1 MARVLQCN
9 QELTSKNDAWG
20 NSTSF
25 CKRCC
30 YSACFYNSNLSYYK
44 IKRQSEKI
52 NCILSIFILIHAVYQ
67 IVGFY
72 GFDLL
77 AEGVFEPL
85 SAAVLIFFGIVYSG
99 LAREKN
105 FSIKNMVVVW
115 SPGTLLL
122 LMNSITIILLLGA
135 LGIFVWLAT
144 RSKNIRIFQFQLSI
158 FIIIWI
164 LGDMVSI
171 LHDHGIVVF
180 SALQSDVGSGIHV
193 VSMVFLSLMLWL
205 RYYYSERSSKKII
218 EDLDATL
225 R

>member
-1 MARVLQCN
+1 MMLGETQLHFVSAVVILLASIIPIY
-9 QELTSKNDAWG
+9 LTIKLKD
-20 NSTSF
+20 
-25 CKRCC
+25 
-30 YSACFYNSNLSYYK
+30 NLK
-44 IKRQSEKI
+44 KLTAL
-52 NCILSIFILIHAVYQ
+52 LSIFILIHAVYQ

-99 LAREKN
+99 LSREKN
-105 FSIKNMVVVW
+105 ISIKNMAVVW

-135 LGIFVWLAT
+135 LGIFVWLAA
-144 RSKNIRIFQFQLSI
+144 RSKNIRSFQFQLSI

-164 LGDMVSI
+164 LGDMVGI
-171 LHDHGIVVF
+171 LHDNGIVVF
-180 SALQSDVGSGIHV
+180 SALQSEVGSGIHV

-205 RYYYSERSSKKII
+205 RYYYSERGSKKMV

>member
-1 MARVLQCN
+1 MMLGETQLHFVSAVVILLASIIPIY
-9 QELTSKNDAWG
+9 LTIKLKD
-20 NSTSF
+20 
-25 CKRCC
+25 
-30 YSACFYNSNLSYYK
+30 NLK
-44 IKRQSEKI
+44 KLTAL
-52 NCILSIFILIHAVYQ
+52 LSIFILIHAVYQ

-105 FSIKNMVVVW
+105 ISIKNMVVVW

-135 LGIFVWLAT
+135 LGIFVWLAA
-144 RSKNIRIFQFQLSI
+144 RSKNIRSFQFQLSI

-164 LGDMVSI
+164 LGDMVGI
-171 LHDHGIVVF
+171 LHDNGVVVF

-205 RYYYSERSSKKII
+205 RYYYSERSGKKII

>member
-1 MARVLQCN
+1 MMLGETQLHFVSAVAILLASIIPIY
-9 QELTSKNDAWG
+9 LTIKLKD
-20 NSTSF
+20 
-25 CKRCC
+25 
-30 YSACFYNSNLSYYK
+30 NLK
-44 IKRQSEKI
+44 KLTAL
-52 NCILSIFILIHAVYQ
+52 LSIFILIHAVYQ

-99 LAREKN
+99 LSREKN
-105 FSIKNMVVVW
+105 ISIKNMVVVW

-135 LGIFVWLAT
+135 LGIFVWLAA
-144 RSKNIRIFQFQLSI
+144 RSKNIRSFQFQLSI

-164 LGDMVSI
+164 LGDMVGI
-171 LHDHGIVVF
+171 LHDNGIVVF
-180 SALQSDVGSGIHV
+180 SALQSEVGSGIHV

-205 RYYYSERSSKKII
+205 RYYYSERGSKKMV

>member
-1 MARVLQCN
+1 MMLGETQLHFVSAVVILLASIIPIY
-9 QELTSKNDAWG
+9 LTIKLKD
-20 NSTSF
+20 
-25 CKRCC
+25 
-30 YSACFYNSNLSYYK
+30 NLRK
-44 IKRQSEKI
+44 LTAL
-52 NCILSIFILIHAVYQ
+52 LSIFILIHAVYQ

-105 FSIKNMVVVW
+105 ISIKNMVVVW

-135 LGIFVWLAT
+135 LGIFVWLAA
-144 RSKNIRIFQFQLSI
+144 RSKNIRSFQFQLSI

-171 LHDHGIVVF
+171 LHDNGIVVF

-218 EDLDATL
+218 EDLDSTL

>member
-1 MARVLQCN
+1 MMLGETQLHFVSAVVILLASIIPIY
-9 QELTSKNDAWG
+9 LTIKLKD
-20 NSTSF
+20 
-25 CKRCC
+25 
-30 YSACFYNSNLSYYK
+30 NLK
-44 IKRQSEKI
+44 KLTAL
-52 NCILSIFILIHAVYQ
+52 LSIFILIHAVYQ

-105 FSIKNMVVVW
+105 ISIKNMVVVW

-135 LGIFVWLAT
+135 LGIFVWLAA
-144 RSKNIRIFQFQLSI
+144 RSKNIRSFQFQLSI

-171 LHDHGIVVF
+171 LHDSGIVVF
-180 SALQSDVGSGIHV
+180 SALQRDVGSGIHV
-193 VSMVFLSLMLWL
+193 VSMVFLSLILWL
-205 RYYYSERSSKKII
+205 RYYYSERSGKKMT

>member
-1 MARVLQCN
+1 MMLGETQLHFVSAVVILLASIIPIY
-9 QELTSKNDAWG
+9 LTIKLKD
-20 NSTSF
+20 
-25 CKRCC
+25 
-30 YSACFYNSNLSYYK
+30 NLK
-44 IKRQSEKI
+44 KLTAL
-52 NCILSIFILIHAVYQ
+52 LSIFILIHALYQ
-67 IVGFY
+67 VVGFY

-105 FSIKNMVVVW
+105 ISIKNMVVVW

-135 LGIFVWLAT
+135 LGIFVWLAA
-144 RSKNIRIFQFQLSI
+144 RSKNIRSFQFQLSI

-171 LHDHGIVVF
+171 LHDSGIVVF
-180 SALQSDVGSGIHV
+180 SALQTDAGSGIHV

-205 RYYYSERSSKKII
+205 RYYYSERSGKKII

>member
-1 MARVLQCN
+1 MMLGETQLHFVSAVVILLASIIPIY
-9 QELTSKNDAWG
+9 LTIKLKD
-20 NSTSF
+20 
-25 CKRCC
+25 
-30 YSACFYNSNLSYYK
+30 NLK
-44 IKRQSEKI
+44 KLTAL
-52 NCILSIFILIHAVYQ
+52 LSIFILIHAVYQ

-105 FSIKNMVVVW
+105 ISIKNMVVVW

-135 LGIFVWLAT
+135 LGIFVWLAA
-144 RSKNIRIFQFQLSI
+144 RSKNIRSFQFQLSI

-171 LHDHGIVVF
+171 LHDSGIVVF

-205 RYYYSERSSKKII
+205 RYYYSERSGKKMT

>member
-1 MARVLQCN
+1 MMLGETQLHFVSAVVILLASIIPIY
-9 QELTSKNDAWG
+9 LTIKLKD
-20 NSTSF
+20 
-25 CKRCC
+25 
-30 YSACFYNSNLSYYK
+30 NLK
-44 IKRQSEKI
+44 KLTAL
-52 NCILSIFILIHAVYQ
+52 LSIFILIHAVYQ

-99 LAREKN
+99 LSREKN
-105 FSIKNMVVVW
+105 ISIKNMVVVW

-135 LGIFVWLAT
+135 LGIFVWLAA
-144 RSKNIRIFQFQLSI
+144 RSKNIRSFQFQLSI

-164 LGDMVSI
+164 LGDMVGI
-171 LHDHGIVVF
+171 LHDNGIVVF

-205 RYYYSERSSKKII
+205 RYYYSERGSKKMV

>member
-1 MARVLQCN
+1 MLGETQLHFVSAVVILLASIIPIY
-9 QELTSKNDAWG
+9 LTIKLKDNL
-20 NSTSF
+20 
-25 CKRCC
+25 KRLT
-30 YSACFYNSNLSYYK
+30 A
-44 IKRQSEKI
+44 
-52 NCILSIFILIHAVYQ
+52 ILSIFILVHAVYQ
-67 IVGFY
+67 FVGFY

-77 AEGVFEPL
+77 AEGIFEPL

-105 FSIKNMVVVW
+105 ISIKNMVVVW

-135 LGIFVWLAT
+135 LGIFVWLAA
-144 RSKNIRIFQFQLSI
+144 RSKNIRGFQFQLSI

-171 LHDHGIVVF
+171 LHDNGIVVF

-193 VSMVFLSLMLWL
+193 VSMVFLNLMLWL

-218 EDLDATL
+218 EDLDASV

>member
-1 MARVLQCN
+1 MMLGETQLHFVSAVVILLASIIPIY
-9 QELTSKNDAWG
+9 LTIKLKD
-20 NSTSF
+20 
-25 CKRCC
+25 
-30 YSACFYNSNLSYYK
+30 NLK
-44 IKRQSEKI
+44 KLTAL
-52 NCILSIFILIHAVYQ
+52 LSIFILIHAVYQ

-99 LAREKN
+99 LSREKN
-105 FSIKNMVVVW
+105 ISIKNMVVVW

-122 LMNSITIILLLGA
+122 VMNSITIILLLGA
-135 LGIFVWLAT
+135 LGIFVWLAA
-144 RSKNIRIFQFQLSI
+144 RSKNIRSFQFQLSI

-164 LGDMVSI
+164 LGDMVGI
-171 LHDHGIVVF
+171 LHDNGIVVF
-180 SALQSDVGSGIHV
+180 SALQSEVGSGIHV

-205 RYYYSERSSKKII
+205 RYYYSERGSKKMV

>member
-1 MARVLQCN
+1 MMLGETQLHFVSAVVILLASIIPIY
-9 QELTSKNDAWG
+9 LTIKLKD
-20 NSTSF
+20 
-25 CKRCC
+25 
-30 YSACFYNSNLSYYK
+30 NLK
-44 IKRQSEKI
+44 KLTAL
-52 NCILSIFILIHAVYQ
+52 LSIFILIHAVYQ

-99 LAREKN
+99 LSREKN
-105 FSIKNMVVVW
+105 ISIKNMVVVW

-135 LGIFVWLAT
+135 LGIFVWLAA
-144 RSKNIRIFQFQLSI
+144 RSKNIRSFQFQLSI

-164 LGDMVSI
+164 LGDMVGI
-171 LHDHGIVVF
+171 LHDNGIVVF
-180 SALQSDVGSGIHV
+180 SALQSEVGSGIHV

-205 RYYYSERSSKKII
+205 RYYYSERSSKKMV

>member
-1 MARVLQCN
+1 MMIGEAQLHFVSAVVILLAAIVPIY
-9 QELTSKNDAWG
+9 LTIKLRD
-20 NSTSF
+20 
-25 CKRCC
+25 
-30 YSACFYNSNLSYYK
+30 NLK
-44 IKRQSEKI
+44 KLTG
-52 NCILSIFILIHAVYQ
+52 ILSIFILIHAVYQ

-77 AEGVFEPL
+77 AEGIFEPV

-99 LAREKN
+99 LPREKN
-105 FSIKNMVVVW
+105 FSIKNMVVVL

-135 LGIFVWLAT
+135 LGIFVWLAA
-144 RSKNIRIFQFQLSI
+144 RSKNIRGFQFQLSI

-164 LGDMVSI
+164 LGDMVSV
-171 LHDHGIVVF
+171 LHDNGIVVF
-180 SALQSDVGSGIHV
+180 SALQSELGSGIHV

-205 RYYYSERSSKKII
+205 RYYYSERSGKKLI

-225 R
+225 S